1 MRPRK
6 RILIMNFGEKDRSAS
21 LFYFFL
27 SQLTDAFLHVYNYTR
42 LQNTPAILCSFI
54 ELPDQGKKER
64 EAILIPVKKKTI
76 RKTNTL
82 RSA

>member
-42 LQNTPAILCSFI
+42 LQNTPAILCSFLG
-54 ELPDQGKKER
+54 LPDPWGSRKEGKG
-64 EAILIPVKKKTI
+64 
-76 RKTNTL
+76 
-82 RSA
+82 SHSYSS